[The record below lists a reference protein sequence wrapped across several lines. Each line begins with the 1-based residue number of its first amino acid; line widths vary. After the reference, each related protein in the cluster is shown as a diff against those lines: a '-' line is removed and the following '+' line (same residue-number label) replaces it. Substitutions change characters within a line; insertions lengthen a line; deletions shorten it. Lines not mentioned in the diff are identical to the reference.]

1 MREDVVDHLQPGGT
15 GAAVNEGQERNGKRW
30 AHGRIPSVT
39 VMDHKK
45 AIQEKL
51 KGLLPDLLGIELVE
65 VAPDK
70 VVATLAVR
78 PELCSTGGVL
88 HGGSIM
94 AFADTLGAIG
104 TVVSMPQGATTATL
118 ESKTNFVGGAPS
130 GASVRGEATPVHKG
144 RTTQVWQ
151 TRITGA
157 DGRLVALVTQT
168 QIVMPA
174 RS

>member
-1 MREDVVDHLQPGGT
+1 MDLKKT
-15 GAAVNEGQERNGKRW
+15 LQER
-30 AHGRIPSVT
+30 
-39 VMDHKK
+39 
-45 AIQEKL
+45 L
-51 KGLLPDLLGIELVE
+51 KGLLPDLLGIEFVD
-65 VAPDK
+65 VTPDK
-70 VVATLAVR
+70 VVATLFVR
-78 PELCSTGGVL
+78 PDLCTVGGIL

-104 TVVSMPQGATTATL
+104 TVASMPQGATTATI

-130 GASVRGEATPVHKG
+130 GSTVTGEATPVHKG

-157 DGRLVALVTQT
+157 EGKLVALVTQT
-168 QIVMPA
+168 QIVMPP